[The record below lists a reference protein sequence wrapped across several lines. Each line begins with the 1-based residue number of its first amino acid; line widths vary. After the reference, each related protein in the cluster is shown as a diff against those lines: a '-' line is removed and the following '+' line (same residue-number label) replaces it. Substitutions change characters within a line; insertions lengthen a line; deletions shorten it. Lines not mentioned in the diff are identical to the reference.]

1 MNNGFF
7 FSFLDIINS
16 YIQNYYYLSLFIFF
30 LFLLIYFS
38 FSLPG
43 GLILLLASGFFFGFL
58 IGFIINIVSIV
69 LGSLIFFI
77 VSKFL
82 FKNLLKNYYEIYSL
96 KLTNII
102 KKSSY
107 EYLILLRLIVGAPLF
122 IQNLCLSILN
132 ISKVKF
138 IISSSIGFSPFV
150 VIFSYLGNQLSD
162 LIQVKKFNLI
172 EVFTFEL
179 LIIFLILIIVILLR
193 IFYKNK

>member
-1 MNNGFF
+1 MDFF

-138 IISSSIGFSPFV
+138 IISSSIGLSPFMV
-150 VIFSYLGNQLSD
+150 LFSYLGNQLSD

>member
-1 MNNGFF
+1 MDFF
-7 FSFLDIINS
+7 LFFLDIINS

-43 GLILLLASGFFFGFL
+43 GPILLVASGFFFGFL
-58 IGFIINIVSIV
+58 IGFIINIVSLV

-77 VSKFL
+77 VSKLL

-138 IISSSIGFSPFV
+138 IISSSIGFSPLMV
-150 VIFSYLGNQLSD
+150 LFSYLGNHLSD

-179 LIIFLILIIVILLR
+179 LIVFFILISVILLR

>member
-1 MNNGFF
+1 LNNGFF

>member
-1 MNNGFF
+1 MNFF
-7 FSFLDIINS
+7 LFFLDLINS

-43 GLILLLASGFFFGFL
+43 GPIILLASGFFFGFL

-138 IISSSIGFSPFV
+138 IISSSIGLSPFMV
-150 VIFSYLGNQLSD
+150 LFSYLGNQLSD

-179 LIIFLILIIVILLR
+179 LIIFLILISVILLR

>member
-1 MNNGFF
+1 MDFF
-7 FSFLDIINS
+7 FSFLVVIPS

-138 IISSSIGFSPFV
+138 IISSSIGFSPFMV
-150 VIFSYLGNQLSD
+150 LFSYLGNQLSD

>member
-7 FSFLDIINS
+7 FFLDIINS

>member
-1 MNNGFF
+1 MDFF

-43 GLILLLASGFFFGFL
+43 GPILLLASGFFFGFL

-138 IISSSIGFSPFV
+138 IISSSIGFSPFMV
-150 VIFSYLGNQLSD
+150 LFSYLGNQLSD

>member
-1 MNNGFF
+1 MNNEFF
-7 FSFLDIINS
+7 FFLDIINS

-82 FKNLLKNYYEIYSL
+82 FKNLLKNYYVIYSL

-138 IISSSIGFSPFV
+138 ITSSSIGFSPLIL
-150 VIFSYLGNQLSD
+150 IFAYLGNQLS
-162 LIQVKKFNLI
+162 NLI
-172 EVFTFEL
+172 EVKKFHLNEIFTFEL
-179 LIIFLILIIVILLR
+179 LIIFLILISVILLR

>member
-1 MNNGFF
+1 MDFF
-7 FSFLDIINS
+7 LFFLDIINL
-16 YIQNYYYLSLFIFF
+16 YIQNNYYLSLSIFF
-30 LFLLIYFS
+30 LFLLVYFS

-43 GLILLLASGFFFGFL
+43 GTRLLVASGFFFGFI
-58 IGFIINIVSIV
+58 IGFIINIVSLT

-77 VSKFL
+77 VSKLL

-107 EYLILLRLIVGAPLF
+107 EYLILLRLIFGTPLF

-132 ISKVKF
+132 ISKAKF
-138 IISSSIGFSPFV
+138 IIISCIGFSPLMM
-150 VIFSYLGNQLSD
+150 IFSYLGNYLSD
-162 LIQVKKFNLI
+162 LNQVKKFNLSEI
-172 EVFTFEL
+172 FTFEFF
-179 LIIFLILIIVILLR
+179 IIFLILISVILLR

>member
-1 MNNGFF
+1 MDFF
-7 FSFLDIINS
+7 LFFLDIINS
-16 YIQNYYYLSLFIFF
+16 YIQNDYYLSLSIFF
-30 LFLLIYFS
+30 LFLIIFFS
-38 FSLPG
+38 FSIPG
-43 GLILLLASGFFFGFL
+43 GTILVVASGFFFGFFV
-58 IGFIINIVSIV
+58 GFIINMISVV

-77 VSKFL
+77 ISKFL

-107 EYLILLRLIVGAPLF
+107 EYLILLRLIVGTPLF

-138 IISSSIGFSPFV
+138 VISSSIGFTPLML
-150 VIFSYLGNQLSD
+150 IFAYLGNQLSN
-162 LIQVKKFNLI
+162 LMQVKKFNLN
-172 EVFTFEL
+172 EFFTFEL
-179 LIIFLILIIVILLR
+179 LIIFLILISIILLR

>member
-1 MNNGFF
+1 MDFF
-7 FSFLDIINS
+7 YFLDIINS

-179 LIIFLILIIVILLR
+179 LIIFLILISVILLR

>member
-1 MNNGFF
+1 MDFF

-138 IISSSIGFSPFV
+138 IISSSIGLSPFV

>member
-1 MNNGFF
+1 M
-7 FSFLDIINS
+7 
-16 YIQNYYYLSLFIFF
+16 
-30 LFLLIYFS
+30 
-38 FSLPG
+38 
-43 GLILLLASGFFFGFL
+43 
-58 IGFIINIVSIV
+58 
-69 LGSLIFFI
+69 GSLIFFI

-102 KKSSY
+102 KNSSY

-138 IISSSIGFSPFV
+138 IISSSIGFFPLMVLFT
-150 VIFSYLGNQLSD
+150 YLGNQLYD

>member
-1 MNNGFF
+1 MDFF
-7 FSFLDIINS
+7 FTFLDIINS

-162 LIQVKKFNLI
+162 LIQLKKFNLI

>member
-1 MNNGFF
+1 MDFF
-7 FSFLDIINS
+7 LFFLDLINL

-43 GLILLLASGFFFGFL
+43 GPILLLASGFFFGFL

-138 IISSSIGFSPFV
+138 IISSSIGLSPFMV
-150 VIFSYLGNQLSD
+150 LYSYLGNQLFD
-162 LIQVKKFNLI
+162 LIQVKKFNLL

-179 LIIFLILIIVILLR
+179 LIIFLILISVILLR

>member
-1 MNNGFF
+1 MDFF

-43 GLILLLASGFFFGFL
+43 GPILLLASGFFFGFL
-58 IGFIINIVSIV
+58 IGSIINIVSIV

-107 EYLILLRLIVGAPLF
+107 EYLILLRLIVVAPLF

-138 IISSSIGFSPFV
+138 IISSFIGFSPLM
-150 VIFSYLGNQLSD
+150 ILFSYLGNQLSD
-162 LIQVKKFNLI
+162 LIQVKEFNLI

-179 LIIFLILIIVILLR
+179 LIIFLILISVILLR

>member
-1 MNNGFF
+1 MDFF
-7 FSFLDIINS
+7 LFFLDIINS
-16 YIQNYYYLSLFIFF
+16 YIHNYYYLSLFIFF

-43 GLILLLASGFFFGFL
+43 GSILVVASGFFFGFL

-107 EYLILLRLIVGAPLF
+107 EYLILLRLIIGAPLF

-132 ISKVKF
+132 ISKVKL
-138 IISSSIGFSPFV
+138 IISSTIGFSPLMLM
-150 VIFSYLGNQLSD
+150 FSYLGNQLSD
-162 LIQVKKFNLI
+162 IIQVKKFNLG
-172 EVFTFEL
+172 EVFTFKL
-179 LIIFLILIIVILLR
+179 LIIFLILISFVLLR

>member
-1 MNNGFF
+1 MDFF
-7 FSFLDIINS
+7 LFFLDLINS

-43 GLILLLASGFFFGFL
+43 GPILLLASGFFFGFL

-82 FKNLLKNYYEIYSL
+82 FKNLLKNYYVIYSL

-162 LIQVKKFNLI
+162 LIQVEKFNLI

-179 LIIFLILIIVILLR
+179 LIIFLILISVILLR

>member
-1 MNNGFF
+1 MDFF
-7 FSFLDIINS
+7 LFFLDIINS

-43 GLILLLASGFFFGFL
+43 GPILVVASGFFFGFL

-138 IISSSIGFSPFV
+138 IISSSIGFSPLMV
-150 VIFSYLGNQLSD
+150 LFSYLGNQLSD

-179 LIIFLILIIVILLR
+179 LIIFLILISVILLR

>member
-1 MNNGFF
+1 MDFF

-150 VIFSYLGNQLSD
+150 VLFSYLGNQLSD

-179 LIIFLILIIVILLR
+179 LIIFIILIIVILLR

>member
-1 MNNGFF
+1 MD

>member
-1 MNNGFF
+1 MNFF
-7 FSFLDIINS
+7 LFFLDLINS

-43 GLILLLASGFFFGFL
+43 GPILLLASGFFFGFL

-138 IISSSIGFSPFV
+138 IISSSIGLSPFMV
-150 VIFSYLGNQLSD
+150 LFSYLGNQLSD

-179 LIIFLILIIVILLR
+179 LIIFLILISVILLR

>member
-1 MNNGFF
+1 MDFF
-7 FSFLDIINS
+7 LFFLDIINS
-16 YIQNYYYLSLFIFF
+16 YIQNDYYLSLSIFF
-30 LFLLIYFS
+30 LFLLIFFS
-38 FSLPG
+38 FSMPG
-43 GLILLLASGFFFGFL
+43 GTILVVASGFFFGFFV
-58 IGFIINIVSIV
+58 GFIINMISVV

-107 EYLILLRLIVGAPLF
+107 EYLILLRLIVGTPLF

-138 IISSSIGFSPFV
+138 VISTSIGISPLIL
-150 VIFSYLGNQLSD
+150 IFSYLGNQLSD
-162 LIQVKKFNLI
+162 LMQVNKFNLSEI
-172 EVFTFEL
+172 FTFEL
-179 LIIFLILIIVILLR
+179 LIVFLILISFILLR

>member
-1 MNNGFF
+1 MDFF

>member
-1 MNNGFF
+1 MNFF
-7 FSFLDIINS
+7 LFFLDLINS

-138 IISSSIGFSPFV
+138 IISSSIGLSPFMV
-150 VIFSYLGNQLSD
+150 LFSYLGNQLSD

-179 LIIFLILIIVILLR
+179 LIIFLILISVILLR

>member
-1 MNNGFF
+1 MDFF
-7 FSFLDIINS
+7 LFFLDLINS

-43 GLILLLASGFFFGFL
+43 GPILLLSSGFFFGFL

-138 IISSSIGFSPFV
+138 IISSSIGLSPFMV
-150 VIFSYLGNQLSD
+150 LFSYLGNQLSD

-179 LIIFLILIIVILLR
+179 LIIFLILISVILLR

>member
-7 FSFLDIINS
+7 FFLDIINS
-16 YIQNYYYLSLFIFF
+16 YIKNYYYLSLFIFF

>member
-1 MNNGFF
+1 MDFF
-7 FSFLDIINS
+7 LFFLDLINL

-43 GLILLLASGFFFGFL
+43 GPILLLASGFFFGFL

-138 IISSSIGFSPFV
+138 IISSSIGFSPLMV
-150 VIFSYLGNQLSD
+150 LFSYLGNQLSD

-179 LIIFLILIIVILLR
+179 LIIFLILISVILLR

>member
-1 MNNGFF
+1 MDFF
-7 FSFLDIINS
+7 LFFLDIINS

-43 GLILLLASGFFFGFL
+43 GPILVVASGFFFGFL

-107 EYLILLRLIVGAPLF
+107 EYLILLRLIIGAPLF

-138 IISSSIGFSPFV
+138 IISTSIGFSPLMI
-150 VIFSYLGNQLSD
+150 IFSYLGNHLSD
-162 LIQVKKFNLI
+162 LMQVKKFILI
-172 EVFTFEL
+172 EIYTFEL
-179 LIIFLILIIVILLR
+179 LIIFLILISVILLR